1 MKKCITAAPVIKTA
15 LIMLHIILNALFS
28 KKLDYTGMVFL
39 REKSTVNRHVL
50 FMLKMNRIMVSLV
63 LVIAKKSRNVI
74 YFAIID
80 AQNVVLSS

>member
-15 LIMLHIILNALFS
+15 RILLHVINALFT
-28 KKLDYTGMVFL
+28 KKLDYTGTVFL

-50 FMLKMNRIMVSLV
+50 FMLKMNRTMVSLV

-80 AQNVVLSS
+80 TQNVVLSS

>member
-1 MKKCITAAPVIKTA
+1 
-15 LIMLHIILNALFS
+15 
-28 KKLDYTGMVFL
+28 MVFL

-50 FMLKMNRIMVSLV
+50 FMLKMSRTMVSLV

-80 AQNVVLSS
+80 TQNVVLSS

>member
-39 REKSTVNRHVL
+39 REKSTVNQHMPV
-50 FMLKMNRIMVSLV
+50 MLEMNRKIVDY
-63 LVIAKKSRNVI
+63 K
-74 YFAIID
+74 
-80 AQNVVLSS
+80 QEC